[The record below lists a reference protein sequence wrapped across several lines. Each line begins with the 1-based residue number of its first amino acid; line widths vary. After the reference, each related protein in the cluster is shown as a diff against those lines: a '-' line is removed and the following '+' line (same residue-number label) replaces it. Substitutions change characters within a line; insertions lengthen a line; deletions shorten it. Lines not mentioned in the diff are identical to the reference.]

1 MVTDSNSDDER
12 GAGSESWLGLLNR
25 RTFLGTAAGVGT
37 GIALSDLSVEGA
49 ATPSS
54 PDRIREGDTSVRQ
67 TVASPNGDTEV
78 AIDVSDGTSRY
89 SLTHNGQKVIEPS
102 ALGFEFEN
110 APPLDGDFAV
120 TGSKREQ
127 VNYVWQ
133 PVWGRYADIR
143 NHYHELILGL
153 REQSGQRRSL
163 TLTFRVYN
171 DGVGFRYTLPEQ
183 KNIDEFT
190 ITDENTVFRFADD
203 YAAWGLP
210 LRGDDRGW
218 NEYELLYDE
227 TELSVIEDVHTPLT
241 LVGDDLSVSVHEAA
255 LTDYASMALS
265 ASESKATTLEST
277 LAPLPDT
284 GGKKVIAAAPH
295 QSPWRTI
302 QLGTNPGDLIESNL
316 IVNLN
321 EPQDDLFSD
330 DQYGTDW
337 IRPQKFMGVWW
348 LMITGRA
355 TWEQGITHG
364 ATTERAKRYMD
375 FASEHGIPSLL
386 VEGWNIGWDEWIED
400 SDDFDFTDDYDDYDL
415 EEVVEYGQNLD
426 PSVDIVIHNETGGAV
441 DNYESQID
449 EAFDLYQELG
459 IHANKTGYVA
469 DRGLTLNGK
478 EHYHHDQAMVNH
490 YERVTREGAKRE
502 IMFEIHEPVKPTG
515 KRRTYPNLMTR
526 EGLKGQEFDA
536 FGDLPPSHHVTLP
549 FTRMLGGP
557 MEFTPGMFN
566 LRSGNG
572 GVNTTRAKQLA
583 MYPVYFSGLQMVADT
598 PEAYMNENGDV
609 YPEFEFIEHVPATW
623 DDTVVLNAVVGDYI
637 TIARQNGEEWY
648 VGSQTNG
655 SKRALDVPLSFLE
668 EDSESNNDKYVAY
681 IYTDGADAVYTDG
694 TCADLRENE
703 TAVVIDEVIVDP
715 SDTIVASM
723 IESGGQAIRLQ
734 PVNSGT
740 QCPVYEYPEQRYEGF
755 SIPETVDTPAS
766 FNVTIIGKNTGN
778 IVGGER
784 LYVYIDGEEITS
796 GIVRFAPGDDEDA
809 ISVQAALGPGE
820 YQVTVG
826 PSKKNTLSPRT
837 ITVESK

>member
-1 MVTDSNSDDER
+1 MATDDNSDHEQEQE
-12 GAGSESWLGLLNR
+12 SESGIGLLNR
-25 RTFLGTAAGVGT
+25 RTFLGTAAGAGT
-37 GIALSDLSVEGA
+37 GIALSNLSGHVA

-54 PDRIREGDTSVRQ
+54 PDRIQNEDTAARQSVS
-67 TVASPNGDTEV
+67 SPNGDVT
-78 AIDVSDGTSRY
+78 ATIDVTDGVPKY
-89 SLTHNGQKVIEPS
+89 SLTYNGTTIIEPS

-110 APPLDGDFAV
+110 APPFDSNFVV

-127 VNYVWQ
+127 VDNVWE

-143 NHYHELILGL
+143 NHYHELTLGL
-153 REQSGQRRSL
+153 REQSSPQRSL
-163 TLTFRVYN
+163 TLTFRVYD
-171 DGVGFRYTLPEQ
+171 DGVGFRYTFPEQ

-190 ITDENTVFRFADD
+190 ITAENTLFRFADD
-203 YAAWGLP
+203 YTAWGLP
-210 LRGDDRGW
+210 LQGKDRGW

-241 LVGDDLSVSVHEAA
+241 LAGDNLSVSVHEAA

-265 ASESKATTLEST
+265 ASEYEPTTLEST

-284 GGKKVIAAAPH
+284 GGKKVIAETPH

-302 QLGTNPGDLIESNL
+302 QLGENPGDLIESSL

-321 EPQDDLFSD
+321 EPQADLFSD

-337 IRPQKFMGVWW
+337 IKPQKFMGVWW

-355 TWEQGITHG
+355 TWEPGLTHG
-364 ATTERAKRYMD
+364 ATTERTKRYMD

-400 SDDFDFTDDYDDYDL
+400 SDDFVFTESYDDYDL
-415 EEVVEYGQNLD
+415 REVVNYGQRLD
-426 PSVDIVIHNETGGAV
+426 PSVDIVIHNETGGAI

-449 EAFDLYQELG
+449 EAFDLYESLG
-459 IHANKTGYVA
+459 IHSNKTGYVA
-469 DRGLTLNGK
+469 DRGVTLNSE

-502 IMFEIHEPVKPTG
+502 IMFEIHEPIKPTG

-566 LRSGNG
+566 LSSGNG
-572 GVNTTRAKQLA
+572 GINTTRAKQLA
-583 MYPVYFSGLQMVADT
+583 MYPVYLSGLHMVADT
-598 PEAYMNENGDV
+598 PEAYMDENGEV
-609 YPEFEFIEHVPATW
+609 YPEFEFIEHVPTSW
-623 DDTVVLNAVVGDYI
+623 DDTIALNAAVSEYI
-637 TIARQNGEEWY
+637 TIARQSGEEWY
-648 VGSQTNG
+648 IGSQTGG
-655 SKRALDVPLSFLE
+655 SEHALDVPLSFLE
-668 EDSESNNDKYVAY
+668 EKGERYIAH
-681 IYTDGADAVYTDG
+681 IYTDGTNAVYTDG
-694 TCADLRENE
+694 TCADLRVNQE
-703 TAVVIDEVIVDP
+703 AVAIDRVIVES

-723 IESGGQAIRLQ
+723 IESGGQAIRIT
-734 PVNSGT
+734 PANSDDN
-740 QCPVYEYPEQRYEGF
+740 CPVYEYPDQQYESF

-766 FNVTIIGKNTGN
+766 FDVTVTGTNTGN
-778 IVGGER
+778 IIGGER
-784 LYVYIDGEEITS
+784 LHVYINGEEITS
-796 GIVRFAPGDDEDA
+796 GLVRFAPGEGEDA
-809 ISVQAALGPGE
+809 ISVQAALGVGE

-826 PSKKNTLSPRT
+826 PSKENTLSPQNL
-837 ITVESK
+837 TVETK

>member
-1 MVTDSNSDDER
+1 MAIEDNDDHEQEQE
-12 GAGSESWLGLLNR
+12 SESGLGLLNR
-25 RTFLGTAAGVGT
+25 RTFLGTAAGAGT
-37 GIALSDLSVEGA
+37 GIALSNLSVNAA

-54 PDRIREGDTSVRQ
+54 PDRIRNGDTSDRQ
-67 TVASPNGDTEV
+67 IVSSPNGSVT
-78 AIDVSDGTSRY
+78 ATIDVTDGTPKY
-89 SLTHNGQKVIEPS
+89 SLTYKGQTIIEPS
-102 ALGFEFEN
+102 AVGFEFEN
-110 APPLDGDFAV
+110 APSLDGDFVV

-127 VNYVWQ
+127 VDNVWE
-133 PVWGRYADIR
+133 PVWGRYAEIR

-153 REQSGQRRSL
+153 REQSSPRRSL
-163 TLTFRVYN
+163 NLTFRVYN

-183 KNIDEFT
+183 KNIGEFT
-190 ITDENTVFRFADD
+190 ITAENTLFRFADD
-203 YAAWGLP
+203 YTAWGLP
-210 LRGDDRGW
+210 LRGKDRGW

-227 TELSVIEDVHTPLT
+227 TDLSVIEDVHTPLT
-241 LVGDDLSVSVHEAA
+241 LAGDKLSVSVHEAA

-265 ASESKATTLEST
+265 AAEYEPTTLEST

-284 GGKKVIAAAPH
+284 GGKKVIAETPH

-302 QLGTNPGDLIESNL
+302 QLGENPGDLIESSL

-321 EPQDDLFSD
+321 EPQADLFSA

-337 IRPQKFMGVWW
+337 IKPQKFIGVWW

-355 TWEQGITHG
+355 TWEPGLTHG

-400 SDDFDFTDDYDDYDL
+400 SDDFVFTESYDDYDL
-415 EEVVEYGQNLD
+415 REVVNYGQSLD
-426 PSVDIVIHNETGGAV
+426 PSVDIVIHNETGGAI
-441 DNYESQID
+441 DNYEAQID
-449 EAFDLYQELG
+449 DAFDLYESLG
-459 IHANKTGYVA
+459 IHSNKTGYVA
-469 DRGLTLNGK
+469 DRGVTLNAE

-502 IMFEIHEPVKPTG
+502 IMFEIHEPIKPTG

-572 GVNTTRAKQLA
+572 GINTTRAKQLA
-583 MYPVYFSGLQMVADT
+583 MYPVYLSGLHMVADT
-598 PEAYMNENGDV
+598 PEAYMDENGEV
-609 YPEFEFIEHVPATW
+609 FPEFEFIKYVPTSW
-623 DDTVVLNAVVGDYI
+623 DDTIVLNAAISEYI
-637 TIARQNGEEWY
+637 TIARQSGEEWY
-648 VGSQTNG
+648 IGSQTGG
-655 SKRALDVPLSFLE
+655 STHALDVPLSFLE
-668 EDSESNNDKYVAY
+668 RETEKYVAH

-694 TCADLRENE
+694 TCPDLRANQE
-703 TAVVIDEVIVDP
+703 AVAIDRVIVEP

-723 IESGGQAIRLQ
+723 IESGGQAIRIT
-734 PVNSGT
+734 PANSDDS
-740 QCPVYEYPEQRYEGF
+740 CPVYEYPDQQYENF

-766 FNVTIIGKNTGN
+766 FDVTVAGTNTGN
-778 IVGGER
+778 IIGGER
-784 LYVYIDGEEITS
+784 LHVYVNGEEITS
-796 GIVRFAPGDDEDA
+796 GIVRFAPGKGEDT

-826 PSKKNTLSPRT
+826 PSKENTLPPQN
-837 ITVESK
+837 ITVKSK